1 MVNFTIHPLQSN
13 DLRAAAD
20 CASATYS
27 DGYYSVERIKEMSES
42 ENFTS
47 YVAVDEAGSVAGH
60 AGFRLFPA
68 QNIAEMCAAFVSPD
82 YRGGGCLNAI
92 ADFLVEEGERRGL
105 DGLFVQSVCS
115 HPYSQKAVHRL
126 GFTDCAFLPGR
137 IQEIGYRNMNCTTGE
152 RESQLISFRYLNK
165 PKELFL
171 FAPERS
177 RGMIR
182 SIFDHFDI
190 ETTFLSPALPSTP
203 TGKSEISTKLTP
215 FAGAATVTV
224 DRIGADI
231 HRRLLDISTSLYR
244 KKFTSIALQL
254 NMRTREILH
263 AAECA
268 ESLGYSF
275 CGVMPGSKLGGMLL
289 FQLLNNYSIDFGH
302 VNTNTRLGRE
312 IAEYVYA
319 QKPTGQEFIFRN
331 REAG

>member
-1 MVNFTIHPLQSN
+1 
-13 DLRAAAD
+13 
-20 CASATYS
+20 
-27 DGYYSVERIKEMSES
+27 
-42 ENFTS
+42 
-47 YVAVDEAGSVAGH
+47 
-60 AGFRLFPA
+60 
-68 QNIAEMCAAFVSPD
+68 
-82 YRGGGCLNAI
+82 
-92 ADFLVEEGERRGL
+92 
-105 DGLFVQSVCS
+105 
-115 HPYSQKAVHRL
+115 
-126 GFTDCAFLPGR
+126 
-137 IQEIGYRNMNCTTGE
+137 MNCTTGE